1 MRSLLVA
8 VAAVVAVVAAGCGDD
23 DSTATGAS
31 GGSPSPSAS
40 DAPGPVCAD
49 VWVAKAPLPEHYRG
63 CYEDGEFVKADKQ
76 MCSFGTEMV
85 TYGDRFYGILGK
97 WVNEVDGTL
106 ETSRQYRKAYNTCT
120 A

>member
-8 VAAVVAVVAAGCGDD
+8 VSAVVAVAVAGCGED
-23 DSTATGAS
+23 DSTQTGAPS
-31 GGSPSPSAS
+31 DSPSSAAS
-40 DAPGPVCAD
+40 DEQPACTD
-49 VWVAKAPLPEHYRG
+49 VWVDKAPLPDDYRG
-63 CYEDGEFVKADKQ
+63 CYEDGQFVKADKQ

-97 WVNEVDGTL
+97 WVNEVDGSL
-106 ETSRQYRKAYNTCT
+106 EQSRQYRKAYNTCT